1 MTGRERAQ
9 ETAIGSIRV
18 LWLQTKRRPGEELR
32 CLGVKDELMTRFL
45 VPERA
50 RNGVEMR

>member
-9 ETAIGSIRV
+9 ETCIGSSRV

-32 CLGVKDELMTRFL
+32 CLGVKGELMTRFF

-50 RNGVEMR
+50 RAGVERR